1 MTGYGNILWR
11 SSMLSI
17 FRRTIHDH
25 DHIGRKTT
33 GHRPSKFTK
42 ETSPAPSACIA
53 FPWLQPGRRY
63 REVFSPSA
71 TSTARNVP
79 PRPTPIKFESSDSSN
94 YVGDVST
101 GADLIIF
108 DMTPQRN
115 SKHSPFHR
123 PLSELELPHK
133 PNPTRLGTVREAPRY
148 LAGWGKW
155 WKLCFFFSQDRAR
168 RRLGKKRWFPNVIS
182 THAFF
187 RARNESA

>member
-1 MTGYGNILWR
+1 MVSLRWNGQRLLTPAEYFLLAICKYTYIFVYKTCTKTGHGNILWR

-94 YVGDVST
+94 YVGDIST

-123 PLSELELPHK
+123 PLS
-133 PNPTRLGTVREAPRY
+133 
-148 LAGWGKW
+148 
-155 WKLCFFFSQDRAR
+155 
-168 RRLGKKRWFPNVIS
+168 
-182 THAFF
+182 
-187 RARNESA
+187 